1 MIMTEKGILPIGVE
15 IEGVFHREF
24 EIREQLVLD
33 AVEVFES
40 ADKLAVERAEKNSYF
55 YNVAVTARRITKIG
69 EIPPEAI
76 TLDMLLNMHQ
86 KDFNEIALA
95 DKRLEERRAAFR
107 DAPQKT
113 EGDAAKATFPEQG

>member
-15 IEGVFHREF
+15 FAGGMHREF

-40 ADKLAVERAEKNSYF
+40 VDREAIKRAEENTYF
-55 YNVAVTARRITKIG
+55 YNVAVTGRRIVKLG
-69 EIPPEAI
+69 EIPPSAI
-76 TLDMLLNMHQ
+76 TLDLVLNMHQ

-107 DAPQKT
+107 DAPPQVQGDKT
-113 EGDAAKATFPEQG
+113 EATFPGQG

>member
-1 MIMTEKGILPIGVE
+1 MIMTERGILPIGVE
-15 IEGVFHREF
+15 FAGVMHREF

-40 ADKLAVERAEKNSYF
+40 VDREAIKRAEENTYF
-55 YNVAVTARRITKIG
+55 YNVAVTSRRIVKLG

-76 TLDMLLNMHQ
+76 TLDLVLNMHQ

-107 DAPQKT
+107 DAPEKPA
-113 EGDAAKATFPEQG
+113 GDATKATFPEQG